1 MFSLTKQE
9 RLVLF
14 CLAIIILCGTT
25 IHYLFKKY
33 PSIKKVLS
41 LIENE
46 ALYKKIDINKASAEE
61 FEALPFVGK
70 VTAGRIIAYRKALG
84 RFETIHQLKEVQ
96 GIGEVSFKRI
106 LPYLKEINE
115 SVIPAKA
122 SQ

>member
-14 CLAIIILCGTT
+14 CLAVIILCGTT

-46 ALYKKIDINKASAEE
+46 ALYKKIDINKASVEE
-61 FEALPFVGK
+61 FEALPFVGE
-70 VTAGRIIAYRKALG
+70 VTAQRIIAYRQARG
-84 RFETIHQLKEVQ
+84 RFQTIDELKEVQ
-96 GIGEVSFKRI
+96 GIGEVSFQRMS
-106 LPYLKEINE
+106 PYLKKVE
-115 SVIPAKA
+115 
-122 SQ
+122 